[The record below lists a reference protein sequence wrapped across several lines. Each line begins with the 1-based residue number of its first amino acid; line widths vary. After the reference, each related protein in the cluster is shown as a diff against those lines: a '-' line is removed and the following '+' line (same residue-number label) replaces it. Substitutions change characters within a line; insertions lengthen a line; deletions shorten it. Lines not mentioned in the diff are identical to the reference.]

1 MGQGV
6 RAGPAGTAPTHE
18 VKMVARKQDQLE
30 KPRPIRLPSVGQSV
44 WMVAGLL
51 IGVLSFLFLS
61 GFVSCW
67 RLTALPGIPPSSC
80 KGSPVVTTNPQ
91 GTPVAGGTTTSTPT
105 ISAPAAELP
114 PPWDGASRVTILV
127 MGLRGADRTG
137 CPLCTDTMIL
147 LTIDPVT
154 KTAGMLSIPRDMW
167 VNIPGFGYNRINSA
181 YTYGDAYHLPGGGPD
196 LAIKTVENFVGVP
209 IDYYAQVSFDAFTQ
223 MIDTIGGIDVTVT
236 KQLTVDPLGPHN
248 TVTLEP
254 GLVHMTG
261 PVALAYARARDL
273 SQGITGGDVER
284 AADQQQ
290 VILAIRDKVLAPGN
304 FLKLMAEAPA
314 LYAELSGGV
323 DTNLSLDDI
332 RKLALLAKDIPL
344 DSIQQGVINYTMM
357 QDGTTVIDGSTAD
370 ILRPFPDKIR
380 ELVDNI
386 FGSGTMQPMASG
398 SLSQNMQ
405 AEAARVVVINGTGVT
420 GMAQKTADY
429 LKSQGMNVIDK
440 GNTSDYP
447 DKYITPFPGQTILI
461 VHAGKPYAIQYL
473 MALMKFTSSSQV
485 IVDFNPQAPE
495 DIVVALGT
503 DWGGPPQ

>member
-1 MGQGV
+1 
-6 RAGPAGTAPTHE
+6 
-18 VKMVARKQDQLE
+18 MVSRKPDQLI
-30 KPRPIRLPSVGQSV
+30 KARTIRLPSVGQSV
-44 WMVAGLL
+44 WMGAGLL
-51 IGVLSFLFLS
+51 IGILSFLFLS
-61 GFVSCW
+61 GFVTCW
-67 RLTALPGIPPSSC
+67 RLTALPGIALASC
-80 KGSPVVTTNPQ
+80 KGNLVVVPTNAA
-91 GTPVAGGTTTSTPT
+91 GTPVAGVTATPT

-127 MGLRGADRTG
+127 IGLDYRDWETG
-137 CPLCTDTMIL
+137 QTAPRSDTMIL

-167 VNIPGFGYNRINSA
+167 VNIPGFGYFKINNA
-181 YTYGDAYHLPGGGPD
+181 YAYGELYHLPGGGSE
-196 LAIKTVENFVGVP
+196 LAKETVENFLGISIQYTALVEF
-209 IDYYAQVSFDAFTQ
+209 QTFEN
-223 MIDTIGGIDVTVT
+223 MIDTIDGIDVTVT

-254 GLVHMTG
+254 GLDHMTG
-261 PVALAYARARDL
+261 PVALAYARARDV

-304 FLKLMAEAPA
+304 FLKLMSEAPT

-323 DTNLSLDDI
+323 NTNLSLDDI
-332 RKLALLAKDIPL
+332 RRLAMLAKDIPL
-344 DSIQQGVINYTMM
+344 DSIQRGVIDYTMM
-357 QDGTTVIDGSTAD
+357 QDGTVNVNGQILD
-370 ILRPFPDKIR
+370 ILRPYPDKIR
-380 ELVDNI
+380 ELVDKI

-398 SLSQNMQ
+398 NLIQNMQ

-420 GMAQKTADY
+420 GMAQMTADY

-440 GNTSDYP
+440 GNPSDYP
-447 DKYITPFPGQTILI
+447 DKYYSPFPDRTILI

-473 MALMKFTSSSQV
+473 MALMKFDRSSQI
-485 IVDFNPQAPE
+485 IVDFDPQAPE
-495 DIVVALGT
+495 DIVVALGH